1 MMLIYTD
8 SGDIIIVELRRY
20 SYEED
25 YNHRSD
31 LVFYIIPLSALAD
44 SGVDTLESFLYTL
57 SPDLDMSTIESQAQ
71 ELGLVTKSRKNGVG
85 GKVYRIAL
93 NKNVA
98 DMNKPTKGSV
108 ITLTFD
114 LLKNDSL
121 KDVSYFEERRMISAF
136 WSVNDGYTMI
146 DYNNPSVFS
155 GRLAIDSFATLKGYQ
170 PDIVTE
176 DNLLEQLFVGISDN
190 VTKDQIMDLVEQAG
204 LTYNPRGAGNEEYIT
219 YDQRVRDKYG
229 DDGSYLL
236 INFTDGLVSK
246 LEYHDFI
253 SSYWDGGYAVFYSQI
268 YPYSNYAGSAIADQE
283 IIKSLIKQLDRDDLS
298 ADERREIRQDL
309 KELSD
314 RLHSSGSENRN
325 WISHVAEFAQ
335 NHDNVLLAAAGVIVG
350 GFLGIFIVNLSCMI
364 CFA

>member
-1 MMLIYTD
+1 MKRIT
-8 SGDIIIVELRRY
+8 IIVLIL
-20 SYEED
+20 S
-25 YNHRSD
+25 
-31 LVFYIIPLSALAD
+31 FFIIPLSALAD

-155 GRLAIDSFATLKGYQ
+155 GRLVIPTTQK
-170 PDIVTE
+170 
-176 DNLLEQLFVGISDN
+176 NLYVFHAN
-190 VTKDQIMDLVEQAG
+190 KVEAN
-204 LTYNPRGAGNEEYIT
+204 YRKKN
-219 YDQRVRDKYG
+219 RD
-229 DDGSYLL
+229 
-236 INFTDGLVSK
+236 T
-246 LEYHDFI
+246 
-253 SSYWDGGYAVFYSQI
+253 
-268 YPYSNYAGSAIADQE
+268 
-283 IIKSLIKQLDRDDLS
+283 
-298 ADERREIRQDL
+298 
-309 KELSD
+309 
-314 RLHSSGSENRN
+314 
-325 WISHVAEFAQ
+325 
-335 NHDNVLLAAAGVIVG
+335 
-350 GFLGIFIVNLSCMI
+350 
-364 CFA
+364 